1 MGLEIKKLSKKY
13 GDFQVLKDVNLTL
26 ENGVYG
32 LLGPNGAGKSTLI
45 HLITDNVSRDQ
56 GEILWNGEEILHLG
70 ANYRNE
76 LGYMPQQQGYY
87 EDFSAGAFLMY
98 MAYLKG
104 MKKTEAKKRVS
115 ELLSIVSLEEC
126 RKKKIGTF
134 SGGMKQRL
142 LIAQALLNDPKLLI
156 LDEPTAGVD
165 PQERIRIRNFISEI
179 AADRIVILAT
189 HIVSDVEAIAKE
201 IILLRNGEILK
212 KGTPYELLEEMKSYL
227 YEMLIPQDQLDKIQQ
242 KYVVSN
248 IRQEN
253 GKLAVKI
260 ISEEPPKEHAWERPL
275 ANLEDVYLYY
285 FTYCNS

>member
-1 MGLEIKKLSKKY
+1 M
-13 GDFQVLKDVNLTL
+13 
-26 ENGVYG
+26 
-32 LLGPNGAGKSTLI
+32 
-45 HLITDNVSRDQ
+45 
-56 GEILWNGEEILHLG
+56 
-70 ANYRNE
+70 
-76 LGYMPQQQGYY
+76 
-87 EDFSAGAFLMY
+87 
-98 MAYLKG
+98 
-104 MKKTEAKKRVS
+104 
-115 ELLSIVSLEEC
+115 
-126 RKKKIGTF
+126 
-134 SGGMKQRL
+134 
-142 LIAQALLNDPKLLI
+142 I